1 MIPVFYII
9 LWLIF
14 IIVEMSAP
22 IFYWLAIAIAA
33 FVMSLLSYLWV
44 HDLVIQALIF
54 AILSGGLSYI
64 LPKYLKSHYN
74 QPYWMDIYIGQ
85 NGKIKILEDW
95 TYKVILDGV
104 EYNFILENSDN
115 ETKLKKNELVYIS
128 HFNGSEFVWHKM
140 EV

>member
-1 MIPVFYII
+1 
-9 LWLIF
+9 
-14 IIVEMSAP
+14 MSAP

-74 QPYWMDIYIGQ
+74 QPYWMDIYIWQ

-128 HFNGSEFVWHKM
+128 HFNGSKFVWHKM